1 VRGERKISR
10 CTQCTICTVLYTEMG
25 WSFLFLQFPHISH
38 AFIGRGGWQVCG
50 ILHACDDFME
60 LN

>member
-1 VRGERKISR
+1 MLR
-10 CTQCTICTVLYTEMG
+10 CTQCNFTICTVLYTEMG
-25 WSFLFLQFPHISH
+25 WDGLFLCLQFPHISR

-60 LN
+60 LE